1 MKTRAGV
8 SCMDQEGIAH
18 YRETQ
23 IKTASK
29 GKLIVFLYDGLI
41 RFIDIALE
49 NLTVKKYDVVNT
61 NILKSQDILTELT
74 LSLNM
79 EAGDFSKKLMS
90 IYNFLN
96 TKLIE
101 ANINKDPQPLEF
113 VKKMATELRN
123 AWNQIVKNS
132 PNPDIDEMKKAG
144 GIDIAG

>member
-1 MKTRAGV
+1 MTKRAGV
-8 SCMDQEGIAH
+8 FCMDQEGIAH

-49 NLTVKKYDVVNT
+49 SLPAKKYDVVNT

-74 LSLNM
+74 LSINM

-90 IYNFLN
+90 IYTFLN

-101 ANINKDPQPLEF
+101 ANLNKDPEPLKF
-113 VKKMATELRN
+113 VKRMVLELRE

-132 PNPDIDEMKKAG
+132 PNPDLNEMRKAG